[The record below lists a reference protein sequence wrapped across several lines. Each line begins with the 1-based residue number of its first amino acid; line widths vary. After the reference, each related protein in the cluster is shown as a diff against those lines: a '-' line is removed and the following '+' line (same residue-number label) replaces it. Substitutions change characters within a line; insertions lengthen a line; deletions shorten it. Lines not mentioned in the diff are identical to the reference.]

1 MNRWDYLNMFKQPST
16 WAGIAVL
23 LSFFGIH
30 VAPEAVVN
38 AGVGVAGTLAVLVN
52 EVGGGK

>member
-16 WAGIAVL
+16 WAGVAVL